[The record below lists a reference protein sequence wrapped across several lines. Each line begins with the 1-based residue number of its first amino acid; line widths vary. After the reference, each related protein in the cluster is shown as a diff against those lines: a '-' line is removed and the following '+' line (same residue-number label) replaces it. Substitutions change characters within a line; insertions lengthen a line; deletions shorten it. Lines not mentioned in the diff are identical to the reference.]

1 MKATPLGMNISK
13 VRIARGLNIS
23 ELAKL
28 SDVGYAT
35 IHDIES
41 GKKANLTTDVLVKI
55 SKVLNVSSD
64 ILLGIHKE
72 RRTMNEKLEYMYENM
87 TLDKKALNE
96 LEIQILKHNV
106 QQAIMYIRMIR
117 ANDKGDRNV

>member
-1 MKATPLGMNISK
+1 MKTTLLGTNISK

-41 GKKANLTTDVLVKI
+41 GTKANLTTDVLVKI
-55 SKVLNVSSD
+55 SKALNVSSD

-72 RRTMNEKLEYMYENM
+72 RKTISEKLEYIYENM
-87 TLDKKALNE
+87 TLDKKALNK

-106 QQAIMYIRMIR
+106 HQAIMYIRMIR
-117 ANDKGDRNV
+117 ANDEGDK